1 MARISQIRWT
11 RSDYARL
18 ARAVTDF
25 NKKVNELQNEE
36 NKLYL
41 PETQKYQEIKGKIL
55 TRNELNKVINSLRKF
70 IERGQEDLIRTE
82 AGEILTKW
90 EYSDIKRRKNIIQR
104 RLQKEIKELE
114 EPTDTGYSMA
124 QMGSS
129 EYKAKQARL
138 NYLKNLE
145 QQGKLKS
152 SKEQIYKQ
160 GRSDYELWKAIIY
173 KKNYLSMLE
182 QSYNNYE
189 NFELLYDYL
198 NNISNP
204 ITFYEFIED
213 NEFLKDIT
221 LMYDVAMN
229 IAISGYSGEDMFNM
243 LLDKLN
249 IKY

>member
-1 MARISQIRWT
+1 MARLSQIRWI

-18 ARAVTDF
+18 SRAVTDF
-25 NKKVNELQNEE
+25 NKKINQLQAEE

-41 PETQKYQEIKGKIL
+41 PEIQKYQEIKGKIL
-55 TRNELNKVINSLRKF
+55 TRNELNQIIKSLRKF
-70 IERGQEDLIRTE
+70 TESGQEELIMTE
-82 AGEILTKW
+82 TGEELTKW
-90 EYSDIKRRKNIIQR
+90 EYNELQRRKNIIQR

-114 EPTDTGYSMA
+114 ELTDTGYSKA

-173 KKNYLSMLE
+173 KKNYLSMLK
-182 QSYNNYE
+182 QSYSNYE
-189 NFELLYDYL
+189 DFELLYDYL
-198 NNISNP
+198 DDISNP
-204 ITFYEFIED
+204 LDFYEFIED

-221 LMYDVAMN
+221 LMYDANMN
-229 IAISGYSGEDMFNM
+229 IAISGYTGEDMFNM

-249 IKY
+249 IK